1 MKKVVMSKNTNN
13 SDSPSPS
20 SPPQQPYISANEL
33 LPVDDKQK
41 SILNKRATELAET
54 KTELALKSTNQ
65 EEYIRF
71 KLGQSEQYGI
81 PYHYLE
87 EITYANNI
95 SKVPCVPSH
104 IAGVINWRGS
114 LLAVLNLA
122 IFFNIEA
129 SEVTDDS
136 RVIIVTA
143 SSITA
148 GILVSEIEEN
158 NTYSPNM
165 LAPPIS
171 SERVTNIDYVKGI
184 YKGTITII
192 DLTAIFSD
200 KALEVNQ

>member
-1 MKKVVMSKNTNN
+1 MPKNNNN
-13 SDSPSPS
+13 SDNPLPS
-20 SPPQQPYISANEL
+20 SSPQLTYTSANAL
-33 LPVDDKQK
+33 LPADDKQK
-41 SILNKRATELAET
+41 KILNKRAAELAET
-54 KTELALKSTNQ
+54 KTEIAFKSTDQ

-71 KLGQSEQYGI
+71 KLGKSEQYGI

-104 IAGVINWRGS
+104 IAGVINWRGN

-122 IFFNIEA
+122 FFFNIEA
-129 SEVTDDS
+129 NEVNDES

-143 SSITA
+143 SNMTA